1 MLLTLK
7 FNVVAPKPHSCT
19 QFFLYRSKAG
29 LSKVGNNYESIRRIF
44 GNYSGLG
51 NSTAHISRNGLMGLA
66 CTRIHSK
73 CITNREQKLAQ
84 ITNG

>member
-7 FNVVAPKPHSCT
+7 FNVVAPPKPHSCA

-44 GNYSGLG
+44 QDCYGLVG
-51 NSTAHISRNGLMGLA
+51 ALPKAYLHISVSLSGSLPGRRL
-66 CTRIHSK
+66 
-73 CITNREQKLAQ
+73 EP
-84 ITNG
+84 